1 MASSSLVLPSI
12 SAKCIFRSQTLKPS
26 LSFHSVSLKLS
37 SKPISITSSFLSE
50 KAAFRSSR
58 FVVPKVAVT
67 SEFGQEEDV
76 SSGDEGAVEQNFS
89 QDLRLFVGNLPFNVD
104 SAEVAELFE
113 RAGNVQMVEVIY
125 DKLTGRSRGFGFVT
139 MSSVEEVQ
147 AAAQQ
152 FNGYEIGG
160 RAIRVNYGPPPPKE
174 DFQSRG
180 PRGGGGGGSDSS
192 KRLYVGNLSWNVDD
206 QALESLFSEQGKVLE
221 ARVVYDRETGRSR
234 GFGFVTYGS
243 TEDLDNALSSLNGA
257 DLDGRNIRVSVAEE
271 RPRRF

>member
-1 MASSSLVLPSI
+1 MASSSLVLPSL
-12 SAKCIFRSQTLKPS
+12 SPKCIFHSQTLKPS
-26 LSFHSVSLKLS
+26 LSLHSVVSLKLS
-37 SKPISITSSFLSE
+37 SKPISITSSF
-50 KAAFRSSR
+50 KRSS
-58 FVVPKVAVT
+58 FVVTKVAVS

-76 SSGDEGAVEQNFS
+76 SSGDEGGAVEQNFS

-139 MSSVEEVQ
+139 MSSVEEVH

-152 FNGYEIGG
+152 FNGYELGG

-180 PRGGGGGGSDSS
+180 PRGGGGGSDSS

-206 QALESLFSEQGKVLE
+206 QALETLFNEQGKVLE

-243 TEDLDNALSSLNGA
+243 TEEIDNALSSLNGA